1 MQTADL
7 QAHTQVNF
15 EVTAPLEMGLQLMVR
30 GNCPRLGKFNL
41 QKGLRLFTTPTDYP
55 VWRNI
60 ENVVIPSDVE
70 VTYSYIVL
78 SGGVAETDADEVN
91 KSCWNFFFF
100 FLVEVVLVLLI
111 YNVIFILYGE

>member
-1 MQTADL
+1 MPSADL

-15 EVTAPLEMGLQLMVR
+15 EVTAPLEKGLQLMVR

-41 QKGLRLFTTPTDYP
+41 QKGLRLYTTPTNYP
-55 VWRNI
+55 IWRNI

-78 SGGVAETDADEVN
+78 SGGVAQTDVDEVQYHYI
-91 KSCWNFFFF
+91 FFFF
-100 FLVEVVLVLLI
+100 PTK
-111 YNVIFILYGE
+111 